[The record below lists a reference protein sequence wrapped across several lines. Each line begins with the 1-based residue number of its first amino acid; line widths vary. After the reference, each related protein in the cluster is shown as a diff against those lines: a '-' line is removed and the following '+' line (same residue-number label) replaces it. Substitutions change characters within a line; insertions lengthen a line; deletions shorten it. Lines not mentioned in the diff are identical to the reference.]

1 MTFFFLKLILAHLIG
16 DFMLQPDAWVK
27 HKRKRQHRSRYLY
40 YHIATHALLLV
51 VLLAFDLSFWKGIL
65 IILVSHYF
73 IDLAKLFLERKRINS
88 ALLFAAD
95 QLAHIGVL
103 TLVVFLYFPFELE
116 VARIYTPETLLF
128 ALALLLVTFV
138 GAVVIRQL
146 MSRWPL
152 PEDSRNDSLHNA
164 GKYIGMLERLLV
176 FCFILLEQWTAIGW
190 LITAKSVFRFSDLTR
205 AKDRKLTEYIL
216 IGTLLSFGFAIV
228 VGVAYLLLKP

>member
-1 MTFFFLKLILAHLIG
+1 MMFFFLKLFVAHLIG
-16 DFMLQPDAWVK
+16 DFMFQPDAWVK
-27 HKRKRQHRSRYLY
+27 HKREKKHRSRYLY
-40 YHIATHALLLV
+40 FHIATHALLLV
-51 VLLAFDLSFWKGIL
+51 LLLGFELSYWKGIL
-65 IILVSHYF
+65 FILLTHYF
-73 IDLAKLFLERKRINS
+73 IDLGKLFLEKRRINS
-88 ALLFAAD
+88 SLLFAFD
-95 QLAHIGVL
+95 QLAHIAVL
-103 TLVVFLYFPFELE
+103 TLVVSYYFPFEVDVTAL
-116 VARIYTPETLLF
+116 YTSGSLLF
-128 ALALLLVTFV
+128 VVALLLVTFV
-138 GAVVIRQL
+138 GAVVIKQL

-228 VGVAYLLLKP
+228 VGLAYLFLRL